1 MKPSSPL
8 LHWTAFVP
16 ILAWVVFVLS
26 IWITATPFLALLAA
40 GLIGCVLASV
50 HHAETI
56 AHRVGEP
63 FGTLVLAIAVTIIE
77 VALIVSLMLAGGGK
91 DAGLARDTVFAA
103 VMIILNGMV
112 GLAILTGAL
121 KHRQQSFAL
130 PGVSSTLTVLVS
142 IAVLTMILPNY
153 TKTTPGPFYS
163 NSQLAFVAVVTIILY
178 GTFIVVQNFRHREYF
193 TDDDVQPAGAQET
206 THPAAQAPHGHLSVT
221 QAPQTHPHPSNAA
234 ALSSVALLLVA
245 LVAVVLIAKKLA
257 PALEQGVASIGAP
270 KSLVGVIIAFIVLL
284 PEGIAAIQAA
294 RDNKLQK
301 ALNLSLGS
309 ALASIGLTI
318 PAVSVVSIVTGL
330 PLSLGIDA
338 ASTVLLV
345 LSLLVINISLS
356 TGKTTIL
363 QGTVLLVIF
372 SIYLF
377 LTIIP

>member
-1 MKPSSPL
+1 
-8 LHWTAFVP
+8 
-16 ILAWVVFVLS
+16 
-26 IWITATPFLALLAA
+26 
-40 GLIGCVLASV
+40 
-50 HHAETI
+50 
-56 AHRVGEP
+56 
-63 FGTLVLAIAVTIIE
+63 VLAIAVTIIE

-112 GLAILTGAL
+112 GLAILVGAL

-130 PGVSSTLTVLVS
+130 PGVSSTLTVLVA

-153 TKTTPGPFYS
+153 TKTTPGPFYT

-193 TDDDVQPAGAQET
+193 TEDDVQTAGAQDAD
-206 THPAAQAPHGHLSVT
+206 THS
-221 QAPQTHPHPSNAA
+221 HPSNAA
-234 ALSSVALLLVA
+234 ALGSVALLLVA

-257 PALEQGVASIGAP
+257 PALEQGVAAIGAP

-284 PEGIAAIQAA
+284 PEGLAAVQAA

-338 ASTVLLV
+338 ESTVLFV
-345 LSLLVINISLS
+345 LSLLVINIALS

>member
-1 MKPSSPL
+1 MKPTSPL

-16 ILAWVVFVLS
+16 ILAWVIFALS
-26 IWITATPFLALLAA
+26 LWITATPFLALLAA

-63 FGTLVLAIAVTIIE
+63 FGTLVLAISVTIIE

-121 KHRQQSFAL
+121 RHREQSFAL

-153 TKTTPGPFYS
+153 TKTTPGPFYT

-193 TDDDVQPAGAQET
+193 TEDDVQPAG
-206 THPAAQAPHGHLSVT
+206 T
-221 QAPQTHPHPSNAA
+221 QAPNPHPSNAA
-234 ALSSVALLLVA
+234 ALASVALLLVA

-257 PALEQGVASIGAP
+257 PALEQGVAAIGAP

>member
-1 MKPSSPL
+1 MKPAFPL

-16 ILAWVVFVLS
+16 ILAWVVFFLS
-26 IWITATPFLALLAA
+26 LWITATPFLALLAA

-112 GLAILTGAL
+112 GLAILVGAL
-121 KHRQQSFAL
+121 KHREQSFAL
-130 PGVSSTLTVLVS
+130 PGISSTLTVLVS

-153 TKTTPGPFYS
+153 TKTTPGPFYT

-193 TDDDVQPAGAQET
+193 TEDDAQPAGTQDT
-206 THPAAQAPHGHLSVT
+206 SSSTAQAPHGHLSVVE
-221 QAPQTHPHPSNAA
+221 APHAQPSNAA
-234 ALSSVALLLVA
+234 ALGSVALLLVA

-257 PALEQGVASIGAP
+257 PALEQGVAAIGAP

-338 ASTVLLV
+338 ASTVLLI

>member
-1 MKPSSPL
+1 MKPTSPL

-26 IWITATPFLALLAA
+26 LWITATPFLALLAA

-112 GLAILTGAL
+112 GLAILVGAL

-153 TKTTPGPFYS
+153 TKTTPGPFYT

-193 TDDDVQPAGAQET
+193 TEDDLQPAGAQDPT
-206 THPAAQAPHGHLSVT
+206 SSAAPAAQAPHT
-221 QAPQTHPHPSNAA
+221 QPSNAA
-234 ALSSVALLLVA
+234 ALGSVALLLVA

-257 PALEQGVASIGAP
+257 PALEQGVAAIGAP

-284 PEGIAAIQAA
+284 PEGLAAVQAA

-318 PAVSVVSIVTGL
+318 PAVAVVSIVTGL

-338 ASTVLLV
+338 ASTVLLI

>member
-1 MKPSSPL
+1 MQPTSPL

-26 IWITATPFLALLAA
+26 LWITATPFLALLAA

-112 GLAILTGAL
+112 GLSILTGAL
-121 KHRQQSFAL
+121 RHKEQSFAL

-153 TKTTPGPFYS
+153 TKTTPGPFYT

-193 TDDDVQPAGAQET
+193 TDDDVQPAGTQD
-206 THPAAQAPHGHLSVT
+206 THPSAARDPHGHLSVAE
-221 QAPQTHPHPSNAA
+221 APHHQPSNAA
-234 ALSSVALLLVA
+234 ALGSVALLLVA

-257 PALEQGVASIGAP
+257 PALEQGVAAIGAP

-338 ASTVLLV
+338 ASTVLLI

>member
-1 MKPSSPL
+1 MKPTSPL

-16 ILAWVVFVLS
+16 ILAWIIFILS
-26 IWITATPFLALLAA
+26 LWITAAPFLALLAA
-40 GLIGCVLASV
+40 GLIGCVLAAV

-112 GLAILTGAL
+112 GLAILVGAL
-121 KHRQQSFAL
+121 KHKEQSFAL
-130 PGVSSTLTVLVS
+130 SGVSSTLIVLVAIS
-142 IAVLTMILPNY
+142 VLTMILPNY
-153 TKTTPGPFYS
+153 TKTTPGPFYT
-163 NSQLAFVAVVTIILY
+163 NGQLGFVAVVTIILY
-178 GTFIVVQNFRHREYF
+178 GTFIVVQNFRHREHF
-193 TDDDVQPAGAQET
+193 TEDDMQDTDAHAQ
-206 THPAAQAPHGHLSVT
+206 
-221 QAPQTHPHPSNAA
+221 PSNAA
-234 ALSSVALLLVA
+234 ALGSVALLLVA

-257 PALEQGVASIGAP
+257 PALEHGVAAIGAP

-284 PEGIAAIQAA
+284 PEGLAAIQAA
-294 RDNKLQK
+294 KNNKLQK

-309 ALASIGLTI
+309 ALATIGLTI
-318 PAVSVVSIVTGL
+318 PVVSVVSIVAGL

-338 ASTVLLV
+338 ESTVLFI
-345 LSLLVINISLS
+345 LSLLVINIALS

-377 LTIIP
+377 LTIFP